1 MTTHVAV
8 ELSPADGYV
17 AWTQRA
23 KALAREPGVP
33 GVAVRMALLATY
45 TTDFLAELLPLAG
58 ARAGLTP
65 ELLEFPFGQVEQVLL
80 APQTPFRE
88 GDYVVLAGTHHD
100 VTGTVDE
107 TVNRWVGL
115 WDAAAR
121 SGVRVVQLGFAP
133 PAVDAYGPAAWHAPQ
148 SLSYRVRE
156 INARL
161 AEQAAGRVLFVDV
174 EQLAAQVGLR
184 QWEDP
189 RSWYRVRQPYA
200 PDSLP
205 WLASA
210 IADTIAADR
219 GRSARCVV
227 VDLDGTLWGGILG
240 DDGIDGIRVGT
251 GPDGEAFADFQRY
264 LRALTERGVLLAV
277 ASKNDRDLALRAIA
291 EAPGMVLRVEDFT
304 YIVADWRPKSEQ
316 LQEISDKIRLGLNSF
331 AFVDDNPAE
340 CAQVV
345 AAHPEVRALCLP
357 ASPAKFA
364 AELAALPWL
373 HPGSLSSEDFTRQR
387 SYQAL
392 AAAERTATTDNLDE
406 FLAGLEMVATIEPIN
421 STTLDRAAQLIAKTN
436 QFNLTTR
443 RHTQT
448 QVRKMAEDPQ
458 WFAATLRLRDRFADH
473 GIVGVLLA
481 EAVGGGTV
489 EIDTLLLSCR
499 VIGRNAENN
508 LLAATA
514 EWALAQGSSR
524 LVGRYLPT
532 ARNALVRDL
541 YPGHGFA
548 LEAES
553 EQGSVFGYDLSGGA
567 LARSPHV
574 REAQMQH
581 GY

>member
-1 MTTHVAV
+1 MTINVAV
-8 ELSPADGYV
+8 ELSPADGFV

-33 GVAVRMALLATY
+33 GIEVRLALLATY
-45 TTDFLAELLPLAG
+45 TIDFLAELLPLAG
-58 ARAGLTP
+58 SRAGLTP
-65 ELLEFPFGQVEQVLL
+65 EMLVFPFGQVEQVLL
-80 APQTPFRE
+80 APESPFRE

-100 VTGTVDE
+100 VTGTVEE
-107 TVNRWVGL
+107 TVERWVGL

-133 PAVDAYGPAAWHAPQ
+133 PAVDAFGAAAWRAPQ

-156 INARL
+156 VNARL
-161 AEQAAGRVLFVDV
+161 AEQAAGRVLFIDV
-174 EQLAAQVGLR
+174 EQLAAQVGLAH
-184 QWEDP
+184 WEDP

-200 PDSLP
+200 ADSLP
-205 WLASA
+205 WLAAA
-210 IADTIAADR
+210 IADTVAADR

-251 GPDGEAFADFQRY
+251 GAEGEAFADFQRY

-291 EAPGMVLRVEDFT
+291 EAPGMVLGVDDFT
-304 YIVADWRPKSEQ
+304 HIVADWRPKSEQ
-316 LQEISDKIRLGLNSF
+316 LQEISDKIRLGLGSMV
-331 AFVDDNPAE
+331 FVDDNPAE

-345 AAHPEVRALCLP
+345 AVHPEVRALCLP

-364 AELAALPWL
+364 GELAGLPWL
-373 HPGSLSSEDFTRQR
+373 HPGALSNEDFTRQA

-392 AAAERTATTDNLDE
+392 AAAERTASDNLDE
-406 FLAGLEMVATIEPIN
+406 FLAGLEMVAVIEPIN
-421 STTLDRAAQLIAKTN
+421 SASLDRAAQLIAKTN

-448 QVRKMAEDPQ
+448 QVKRMAEDPR

-481 EAVGGGTV
+481 EELDGTV

-508 LLAATA
+508 LLAAAA

-524 LVGRYLPT
+524 LVGRYVPT
-532 ARNALVRDL
+532 VRNALVREL
-541 YPGHGFA
+541 YPEHGFSV
-548 LEAES
+548 EAEND
-553 EQGSVFGYDLSGGA
+553 QGSVFGYDLSGGA
-567 LARSPHV
+567 LTRSPHV

>member
-1 MTTHVAV
+1 
-8 ELSPADGYV
+8 
-17 AWTQRA
+17 
-23 KALAREPGVP
+23 
-33 GVAVRMALLATY
+33 
-45 TTDFLAELLPLAG
+45 
-58 ARAGLTP
+58 
-65 ELLEFPFGQVEQVLL
+65 
-80 APQTPFRE
+80 
-88 GDYVVLAGTHHD
+88 
-100 VTGTVDE
+100 
-107 TVNRWVGL
+107 
-115 WDAAAR
+115 
-121 SGVRVVQLGFAP
+121 
-133 PAVDAYGPAAWHAPQ
+133 
-148 SLSYRVRE
+148 
-156 INARL
+156 
-161 AEQAAGRVLFVDV
+161 
-174 EQLAAQVGLR
+174 
-184 QWEDP
+184 
-189 RSWYRVRQPYA
+189 
-200 PDSLP
+200 
-205 WLASA
+205 
-210 IADTIAADR
+210 
-219 GRSARCVV
+219 
-227 VDLDGTLWGGILG
+227 
-240 DDGIDGIRVGT
+240 
-251 GPDGEAFADFQRY
+251 
-264 LRALTERGVLLAV
+264 
-277 ASKNDRDLALRAIA
+277 
-291 EAPGMVLRVEDFT
+291 MVLRVADFT
-304 YIVADWRPKSEQ
+304 HIVADWRPKSEQ

-392 AAAERTATTDNLDE
+392 AAAERTVTDNLDE

-481 EAVGGGTV
+481 EVVGGAV

-508 LLAATA
+508 LLAAVA

-567 LARSPHV
+567 LAPSPHV
-574 REAQMQH
+574 REAQRQH
-581 GY
+581 G

>member
-1 MTTHVAV
+1 MADIAV
-8 ELSPADGYV
+8 RIAPADGYV
-17 AWTQRA
+17 AWTQHA
-23 KALAREPGVP
+23 KTLAREPNPP
-33 GVAVRMALLATY
+33 GVAVRLAVLATY
-45 TTDFLAELLPLAG
+45 TTDFLTELLPLAC
-58 ARAGLTP
+58 ARAGVTP

-100 VTGTVDE
+100 VTGSVEETVD
-107 TVNRWVGL
+107 RWVGL

-133 PAVDAYGPAAWHAPQ
+133 PAVDAYGAAAWRTPQ
-148 SLSYRVRE
+148 SLSHRVRE

-161 AEQAAGRVLFVDV
+161 AEQATGRVLFVDV

-184 QWEDP
+184 QWEDS

-205 WLASA
+205 WLAAA
-210 IADTIAADR
+210 IADTVAADR
-219 GRSARCVV
+219 GRSVRCVV
-227 VDLDGTLWGGILG
+227 VDLDGTLWGGVLG

-251 GPDGEAFADFQRY
+251 GAEGEAFADFQRY

-277 ASKNDRDLALRAIA
+277 ASKNDRELALRAID
-291 EAPGMVLRVEDFT
+291 EAPGMVLRAADFT
-304 YIVADWRPKSEQ
+304 HIVADWRPKSEQ
-316 LQEISDKIRLGLNSF
+316 LQEISQKIRLGLGSI

-357 ASPAKFA
+357 AAPAKFRA
-364 AELAALPWL
+364 ALAALPWL
-373 HPGSLSSEDFTRQR
+373 HPGALSSADFTRQR

-392 AAAERTATTDNLDE
+392 AAAEQIVTDNLDE
-406 FLAGLEMVATIEPIN
+406 FLASLDMIATIEPIN

-443 RHTQT
+443 RHTQS
-448 QVRKMAEDPQ
+448 QVRKMAEDPR
-458 WFAATLRLRDRFADH
+458 WFAAILRLRDRFADH

-481 EAVGGGTV
+481 EDRDDAV

-508 LLAATA
+508 LLAAAA

-532 ARNALVRDL
+532 ARNALVREL
-541 YPGHGFA
+541 YPRHGFA

-553 EQGSVFGYDLSGGA
+553 AQGAVYGFDLTGGA
-567 LARSPHV
+567 PARSPHV
-574 REAQMQH
+574 REAQTQH